1 MAQKVTVTLV
11 DDLDGGTAEET
22 VEFGID
28 GGFLLCFQHGG
39 TPESQGTVVS
49 LARIIQVALKFAWR
63 IPLRALGDAG
73 ESEPGV
79 DFDEEK
85 LHTRF

>member
-28 GGFLLCFQHGG
+28 G
-39 TPESQGTVVS
+39 
-49 LARIIQVALKFAWR
+49 
-63 IPLRALGDAG
+63 
-73 ESEPGV
+73 
-79 DFDEEK
+79 
-85 LHTRF
+85 